1 MYLCIARRMVLTGS
15 HAAMKLCLS
24 HVVIAQPSAVGK
36 SVLECADLDSIV
48 LTLSKRWVVCL
59 HLTCLA
65 LFLSCVNIYVSFNIL
80 LTLLGRTDVHCQ
92 AVATV

>member
-1 MYLCIARRMVLTGS
+1 MVLTGS
-15 HAAMKLCLS
+15 HAAMKLYLS
-24 HVVIAQPSAVGK
+24 HIVIAQPSAVGK

-65 LFLSCVNIYVSFNIL
+65 LFLSCVNIYVSFNNLVAIS
-80 LTLLGRTDVHCQ
+80 GWTDVHCQ